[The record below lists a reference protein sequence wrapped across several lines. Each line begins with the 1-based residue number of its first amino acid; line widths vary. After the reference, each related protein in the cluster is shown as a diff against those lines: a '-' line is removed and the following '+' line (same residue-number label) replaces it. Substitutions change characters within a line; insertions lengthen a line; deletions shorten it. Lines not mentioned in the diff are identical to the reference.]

1 MSLETLTGLINSLLH
16 EPQAG
21 LLNGIL
27 FGTKATLD
35 PSLKNSLIETGT
47 LHIIALS
54 GMNISILV
62 TLVGLLLYK
71 VFRRPIANV
80 LTVVIIIGFIYFVGP
95 SPSVIRAGI
104 MGGIS
109 LLSVAIGRQKWPL
122 LSWILAVIIMLLLN
136 PPWIGDLS
144 FQLSVMATLGII
156 VFGEKEANAGRG
168 FRGDR
173 NAPRLLSIG
182 RSQQRSTGSGAGTV
196 FFGDAKQVNLASDHS
211 IPASLNEATLFT
223 LNKSIHTGAGRSFS
237 APQNTYPARL
247 IKSLWSLIADD
258 LRITLAAQAFTVPII
273 LFQLH
278 RVSLVSPLTNIL
290 IGWLMAPIMALG
302 FTIIITGLIFMPL
315 AQVVAWFVWLPLTYV
330 LWIIDLTA
338 KIPFASIQW

>member
-21 LLNGIL
+21 LLNGII

-62 TLVGLLLYK
+62 TLVGLVLYK
-71 VFRRPIANV
+71 VFRRPIANL
-80 LTVVIIIGFIYFVGP
+80 LTIVIIIGFIFFVGP

-109 LLSVAIGRQKWPL
+109 LLSVAFGRQKWPL

-156 VFGEKEANAGRG
+156 IFG
-168 FRGDR
+168 
-173 NAPRLLSIG
+173 
-182 RSQQRSTGSGAGTV
+182 STSGVSDAV
-196 FFGDAKQVNLASDHS
+196 FFGGAKRINLATNRHTT
-211 IPASLNEATLFT
+211 ASLSEAAPISLDG
-223 LNKSIHTGAGRSFS
+223 NVKVDIGRTFS
-237 APQNTYPARL
+237 APQNTYPQRL
-247 IKSLWSLIADD
+247 IRWLWLLIADD
-258 LRITLAAQAFTVPII
+258 LRVTLAAQAFTIPII

-278 RVSLVSPLTNIL
+278 RISLISPLTNIL

-302 FTIIITGLIFMPL
+302 FTVIIMGMFFMPL
-315 AQVVAWFVWLPLTYV
+315 AQLVAWFVWLPLTYV

-338 KIPFASIQW
+338 KIPFASISF